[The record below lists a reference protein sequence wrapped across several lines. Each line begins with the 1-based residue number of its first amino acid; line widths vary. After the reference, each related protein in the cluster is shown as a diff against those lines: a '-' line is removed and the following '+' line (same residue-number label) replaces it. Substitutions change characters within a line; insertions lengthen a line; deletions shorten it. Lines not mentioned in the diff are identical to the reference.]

1 MRFSLPIAVL
11 FISVVFSSCQKEFSV
26 DSNPLL
32 GGGTGVVGS
41 STNNGCKD
49 CIYNPICSGSVYK
62 YSDTSAGSS
71 TATSSAYTLTYIKD
85 TSIESKTYKKFAGF
99 GQQNGFLNCTAGES
113 TTIVLNG
120 STQGGILLPYVKITT
135 LKENAA
141 IGSPWK
147 DTITASGQDAIYNFT
162 IVSKGM
168 PKTVV
173 GNTYTDVIH
182 VHEQTTI
189 DLLGTVIPAGQS

>member
-1 MRFSLPIAVL
+1 M
-11 FISVVFSSCQKEFSV
+11 
-26 DSNPLL
+26 
-32 GGGTGVVGS
+32 
-41 STNNGCKD
+41 
-49 CIYNPICSGSVYK
+49 
-62 YSDTSAGSS
+62 
-71 TATSSAYTLTYIKD
+71 
-85 TSIESKTYKKFAGF
+85 
-99 GQQNGFLNCTAGES
+99 
-113 TTIVLNG
+113 
-120 STQGGILLPYVKITT
+120 PYVKITT

-147 DTITASGQDAIYNFT
+147 DTITANGQDAIYNFT

-189 DLLGTVIPAGQS
+189 DLLGTVIPAGQSEYYFARGIGLIESISIDDFTGIQILHHVLISASIP